1 MLHKTNVYMDIS
13 GWRPKY
19 IPAVLKSE
27 MSRRLQN
34 KILYGSDYPGWSPAQ
49 CLDELQMEGLKDG
62 VVEKIFFKNAMRAL
76 KLGDKVKAAEAA
88 RQQRAAQSANPQ
100 K

>member
-19 IPAVLKSE
+19 IPAVLKAD

-49 CLDELQMEGLKDG
+49 CLDELQIEGLRDG
-62 VVEKIFFKNAMRAL
+62 VVEKIFYKNALRAL
-76 KLGDKVKAAEAA
+76 KLEDKVKAAEAA
-88 RQQRAAQSANPQ
+88 AKLRS